1 MNKLLCALLLGMASL
16 SAQAATTLVNSSF
29 EANNVGGGYLYS
41 YNGVQATGWSFTD
54 GAGVSA
60 NYTAWSGHSTGGN
73 YFAFLQNSALI
84 KQTIN
89 VESAADLAFSFDL
102 AQRSAW
108 NSGGA
113 QTIAVT
119 FDDLVLGTFNP
130 YADNGWDTWKRYS
143 VEASNV
149 TAGEHVI
156 SFVGLNPNHAYD
168 TAVFLD
174 KVSLNVTPVPEPETY
189 AMLLIGLGSMGCL
202 KRRKQKPSAAV

>member
-16 SAQAATTLVNSSF
+16 SAQATTTLVNSSF
-29 EANNVGGGYLYS
+29 ETNNVGGGYLYS
-41 YNGVQATGWSFTD
+41 HDGVQAAGWSFTD
-54 GAGVSA
+54 GSGVSS
-60 NYTAWSGHSTGGN
+60 NGTAWYGQATDGN
-73 YFAFLQNSALI
+73 YFAFLQNSALL

-102 AQRSAW
+102 AQRRAY
-108 NSGGA
+108 NNGGA

-189 AMLLIGLGSMGCL
+189 AMLLIGLGTMGCL
-202 KRRKQKPSAAV
+202 KRRKQKPSATV